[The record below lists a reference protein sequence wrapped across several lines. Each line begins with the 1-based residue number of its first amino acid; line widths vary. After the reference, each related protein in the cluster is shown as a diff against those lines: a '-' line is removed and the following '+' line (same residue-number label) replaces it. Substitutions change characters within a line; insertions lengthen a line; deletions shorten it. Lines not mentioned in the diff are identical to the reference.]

1 VKYRYR
7 ITVTFTASR
16 QLKPGELS
24 DLVNACAIQ
33 VEDPYTVDG
42 EGELS
47 SADFS
52 TTVDASGA
60 RLGQ

>member
-1 VKYRYR
+1 MKHRYR

-16 QLKPGELS
+16 QLTPSELS
-24 DLVNACAIQ
+24 DLVTACAIQ
-33 VEDPYTVDG
+33 VEDPYTLDG

-52 TTVDASGA
+52 TTVYASGE
-60 RLGQ
+60 RLAQ